1 MLPPILAT
9 VGEGADNTVRHFV
22 YFAATL
28 HRTGLERTLRAFSVP
43 RLNYL
48 PFQYPKRRSMQRSD

>member
-1 MLPPILAT
+1 MLTVT
-9 VGEGADNTVRHFV
+9 VGALDAARSFF

-28 HRTGLERTLRAFSVP
+28 HVCRLFGALYAFSVP

-48 PFQYPKRRSMQRSD
+48 PFQYHKRRSIQRSD

>member
-9 VGEGADNTVRHFV
+9 VGEGADNTARHFV

-28 HRTGLERTLRAFSVP
+28 HRTGLFGSFRMFA
-43 RLNYL
+43 
-48 PFQYPKRRSMQRSD
+48 